1 MGEKLEDSGIDS
13 AGLPPSQKSSPTT
26 PVRSIM
32 RQQSI
37 GINLSVGENNHIEPD
52 SSEQSSGTGGNTAG
66 SSLNSQ
72 YLGVDL
78 VGSSEKSF
86 KLSEPNPEGIKS
98 LSFGLPYSCAL
109 SDTVI
114 FDKTDT
120 LTAARMKVSRI
131 STTLRDYGFLEEGA
145 PDLLQQ
151 MLEDSRRNA
160 LKYLLTEEEDEEENR
175 ALDSDQESKSEDSQ
189 EGSES
194 SQQ

>member
-120 LTAARMKVSRI
+120 LTAARMK
-131 STTLRDYGFLEEGA
+131 
-145 PDLLQQ
+145 
-151 MLEDSRRNA
+151 
-160 LKYLLTEEEDEEENR
+160 
-175 ALDSDQESKSEDSQ
+175 
-189 EGSES
+189 
-194 SQQ
+194 

>member
-1 MGEKLEDSGIDS
+1 
-13 AGLPPSQKSSPTT
+13 
-26 PVRSIM
+26 M

-72 YLGVDL
+72 SLGVDL